1 VRAIELAPAYVDL
14 AMARWRMLHPDMPV
28 TLARAERSSDA

>member
-1 VRAIELAPAYVDL
+1 VRAIELAPAHVDL

-28 TLARAERSSDA
+28 TLARGERSSDA